1 MRKLIV
7 TKGGEKVV
15 EVQFT
20 GEITVSP
27 GDGYEFKIVNQTPAS
42 DYPGSSHDCRDNAT
56 QFDR

>member
-7 TKGGEKVV
+7 TKEGEKVV

-20 GEITVSP
+20 GEIIVSP
-27 GDGYEFKIVNQTPAS
+27 GDGYEFKIVNQTPAL
-42 DYPGSSHDCRDNAT
+42 DYPSSHDCRDNVT